1 MYLLKFF
8 YVQHFFVV
16 RMQFVRRFFR
26 RIMNPMTIEEAE
38 AKKAFLAKVY
48 FFSSLVTFSTVLYQ
62 VKKGRLNWIESEG
75 LMPENEAKL
84 SPGESIIL
92 LLPFK
97 F

>member
-1 MYLLKFF
+1 
-8 YVQHFFVV
+8 
-16 RMQFVRRFFR
+16 
-26 RIMNPMTIEEAE
+26 MNPMTIEEAE

-48 FFSSLVTFSTVLYQ
+48 FFSSLATFSTVLYQ

-92 LLPFK
+92 LLSFK